1 MKTLKEIFDDGGAAS
16 AQYNTA
22 LKVQVCGLGEI
33 NNYRNSRGEQR
44 QSLIM
49 GPADETMAAKEI
61 LYDISKANKY
71 IDASECHYKY
81 LCYYKI
87 AIKYHCILYM

>member
-33 NNYRNSRGEQR
+33 VNYKNYSGEQR
-44 QSLIM
+44 QSLTM
-49 GPADETMAAKEI
+49 GPADETMTAKEI
-61 LYDISKANKY
+61 LYETRKQA
-71 IDASECHYKY
+71 C
-81 LCYYKI
+81 
-87 AIKYHCILYM
+87 

>member
-33 NNYRNSRGEQR
+33 VNYKNYSGEQR
-44 QSLIM
+44 QSLTM
-49 GPADETMAAKEI
+49 GPADETMTAKEI
-61 LYDISKANKY
+61 LYETRKQT
-71 IDASECHYKY
+71 C
-81 LCYYKI
+81 
-87 AIKYHCILYM
+87 